1 MTARERIGLGLG
13 LACMLAFWAGCAQ
26 VGSPGGGERDE
37 TPPVVVEADPAF
49 GTTGWS
55 GELLQLTFDEFIQV
69 QDARSQVLVSPP
81 LPESPKVLVKGRSM
95 VVDLGGGL
103 PEDRTVVVQF
113 GNAVRDLRE
122 SNVAAGLTHVFS
134 TGDVLDSGQV
144 SCQVVDAWSNES
156 ALDIRVL
163 LYADSLPHAALD
175 VSLPDSVRPLPSY
188 VGLVND
194 SGLATIGYLPN
205 AVFGIVALQ
214 DANGNYRVDE
224 GEAVAWWPTVVD
236 AGEME
241 DSEVPLLR
249 LDAPP
254 PMPTTYLSGLR
265 VDSTGFLR
273 VKLEGAA
280 ALMEGPD
287 GAAPEDIEVTFQ
299 GPEGTLTPQM
309 QGDSLWVRLAPFD
322 VDAEPGTWVCHH
334 PGGVDSLRFRSIES
348 PHAPVAG
355 ERPKGE
361 VIPGS
366 AFSVRWVPFPED
378 LVTDSCSGTVIL
390 DGDTL
395 ELSRASLALE
405 EDRLTVNDVPEGAV
419 CTLELLPGALSTRG
433 KANGDTLTFRWRVLT
448 EQDLGSVRLDF
459 DSTATVGAEN
469 PIWVL
474 TASDGSPRYG
484 DPMGEAGRFE
494 NLKPGKYGIVRVD
507 DVDGNGR
514 WTGVDPAQSRFPEPV
529 WILAT
534 GIEVRAGWE
543 VELTPPFLP
552 RP

>member
-1 MTARERIGLGLG
+1 MTGCERIGLGLG
-13 LACMLAFWAGCAQ
+13 LAWVLALWVGCAQ

-49 GTTGWS
+49 GTTGWQ

-95 VVDLGGGL
+95 IVDLGGGL

-144 SCQVVDAWSNES
+144 SCRVVDAWTHEP
-156 ALDIRVL
+156 ALDVRVL
-163 LYADSLPHAALD
+163 LYADSLPGAALD

-194 SGLATIGYLPN
+194 SGWATIGFLPDV
-205 AVFGIVALQ
+205 AFGMVALQ
-214 DANGNYRVDE
+214 DANGNYKVDE
-224 GEAVAWWPTVVD
+224 GEPVAWWPILVD
-236 AGEME
+236 AGQPEE
-241 DSEVPLLR
+241 GEAPLLR

-254 PMPTTYLSGLR
+254 PQPTTYLSGLR

-273 VKLEGAA
+273 VKLEGASV
-280 ALMEGPD
+280 LMEGPD
-287 GAAPEDIEVTFQ
+287 GAVTEDLNVTFA
-299 GPEGTLTPQM
+299 GPEGTLTPRM
-309 QGDSLWVRLAPFD
+309 MGDSLWVRLAPFD
-322 VDAEPGTWVCHH
+322 VEAEPGTWVCHH

-348 PHAPVAG
+348 PHAPVVG

-361 VIPGS
+361 VFPGS
-366 AFSVRWVPFPED
+366 AYSVRWVPFPEE
-378 LVTDSCSGTVIL
+378 LEVDSCSGKVIL
-390 DGDTL
+390 EGDTSDL
-395 ELSRASLALE
+395 PRASMGLD
-405 EDRLTVNDVPEGAV
+405 EDQLRVTDLPEGAV
-419 CTLELLPGALSTRG
+419 CTLELLPGAISTQG
-433 KANGDTLTFRWRVLT
+433 KSNGDTLTFRWRVLT
-448 EQDLGSVRLDF
+448 DQDLGSVRLDL
-459 DSTATVGAEN
+459 DSAARAGAER
-469 PIWVL
+469 PLWVL

-484 DPMGEAGRFE
+484 DPMGEEGRFQD
-494 NLKPGKYGIVRVD
+494 LKPGKYGIVRVD
-507 DVDGNGR
+507 DRDGNGR
-514 WTGVDPAQSRFPEPV
+514 WSGVDPVSLRFPEPV
-529 WILAT
+529 WILAKD
-534 GIEVRAGWE
+534 IEVRAGWE
-543 VELTPPFLP
+543 VELAPPFLP